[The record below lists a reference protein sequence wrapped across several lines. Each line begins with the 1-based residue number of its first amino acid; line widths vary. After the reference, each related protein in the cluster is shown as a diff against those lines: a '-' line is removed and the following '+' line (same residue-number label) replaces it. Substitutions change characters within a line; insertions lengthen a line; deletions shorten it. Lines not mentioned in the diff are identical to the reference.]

1 MRILILGAKG
11 FIGSRLSTLSKRK
24 NFEVLEFD
32 KDNTVDE
39 LLSLLKQADYVVHL
53 AGINRPLTKEEFYRL
68 IDSIIMR
75 LEHNIYINQGFI
87 QQLEELKKFDN
98 EDKSK

>member
-1 MRILILGAKG
+1 M
-11 FIGSRLSTLSKRK
+11 
-24 NFEVLEFD
+24 
-32 KDNTVDE
+32 
-39 LLSLLKQADYVVHL
+39 
-53 AGINRPLTKEEFYRL
+53 TKEEFYRL

-75 LEHNIYINQGFI
+75 LEHNIYINQCFI

>member
-1 MRILILGAKG
+1 M
-11 FIGSRLSTLSKRK
+11 
-24 NFEVLEFD
+24 
-32 KDNTVDE
+32 
-39 LLSLLKQADYVVHL
+39 
-53 AGINRPLTKEEFYRL
+53 TKEEFYRL

-87 QQLEELKKFDN
+87 RQLEELKKFDN